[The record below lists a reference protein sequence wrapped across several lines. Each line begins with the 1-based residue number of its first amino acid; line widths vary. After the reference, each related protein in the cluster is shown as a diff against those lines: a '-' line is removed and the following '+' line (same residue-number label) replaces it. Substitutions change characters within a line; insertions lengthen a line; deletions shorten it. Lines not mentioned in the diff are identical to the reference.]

1 MTTVNKHEDFVLGF
15 EIVIQDNEGNEID
28 TVGSWVLS
36 DETMQMIIEDV
47 VDYLRGD
54 EDDSE

>member
-1 MTTVNKHEDFVLGF
+1 MMGMTTMNKDKDFVLGF

-36 DETMQMIIEDV
+36 DETMNMIIEDIV
-47 VDYLRGD
+47 EYLRED
-54 EDDSE
+54 E

>member
-47 VDYLRGD
+47 VEYLRED
-54 EDDSE
+54 EDE